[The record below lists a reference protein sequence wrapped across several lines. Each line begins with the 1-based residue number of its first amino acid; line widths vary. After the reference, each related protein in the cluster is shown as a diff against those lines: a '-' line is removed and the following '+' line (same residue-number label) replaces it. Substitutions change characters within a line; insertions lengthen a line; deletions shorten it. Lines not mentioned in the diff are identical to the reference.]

1 MSRMI
6 SLLVLSIVILII
18 VVLFFRVMASFL
30 LPLFLAAVLVV
41 LFKPVHRRLQA
52 RFSKRK
58 WVPAALTTLA
68 IVLAVFLPTALVVS
82 LAAVEGVSLASKL
95 DAASLNDSLAKVRG
109 RLGLEMPLAE
119 PIHQIDASLDS
130 LVQQAD
136 QPRDERREAVEG
148 ALARIDR
155 LEEDLAKG
163 DVGLPPVDL
172 APLRKALQG
181 VADSR
186 ASTFDVEAAAREA
199 QREFVRV
206 KQALLGGPY
215 QAWLKEMANPSKE
228 EIRQISQQA
237 YQAAQEAIPRY
248 TGRTTAFLGK
258 LVVGVIITIVAVYFF
273 LADGPA
279 MINTL
284 LRLSPLDDRY
294 ERELLAEFDNV
305 SRAVVLATLLSAAAQ
320 GLLAGIGYWLAGLDG
335 VFLLILLTTLLAMV
349 PFFGAPVVWV
359 PICLW
364 LWLYEDRIVAAA
376 LLAVYGALVVGT
388 VDNLIKPWVLHG
400 QSKLHPLLAL
410 LSVLG
415 GVQALGPIG
424 VLVGPMVVVF
434 LRTLLNILHRELA
447 SLDRWKN
454 AQPESG

>member
-6 SLLVLSIVILII
+6 SLVVLSIIILVI
-18 VVLFFRVMASFL
+18 VVLFFRVMSSFL
-30 LPLFLAAVLVV
+30 VPLFLATVLAV

-52 RFSKRK
+52 RFPQRK
-58 WVPAALTTLA
+58 WVPAGLTTA
-68 IVLAVFLPTALVVS
+68 IIVLAVFLPTALVVT
-82 LAAVEGVSLASKL
+82 LAAFEGVSLASRL
-95 DAASLNDSLAKVRG
+95 DALTLNESLARVRG
-109 RLGLEMPLAE
+109 RLGLDMPLAE
-119 PIHQIDASLDS
+119 QLHEIDASLES
-130 LVQQAD
+130 MLHEAD
-136 QPRDERREAVEG
+136 QPREERREAVEG
-148 ALARIDR
+148 ALARIGR
-155 LEEDLAKG
+155 LEEELDSDEA
-163 DVGLPPVDL
+163 GLPPVDL
-172 APLRKALQG
+172 APLRESLQG
-181 VADSR
+181 VADAR
-186 ASTFDVEAAAREA
+186 ASSFDVEAAAREA
-199 QREFVRV
+199 QRQFVEI
-206 KQALLGGPY
+206 KQTLLGGPY
-215 QAWLKEMANPSKE
+215 RAWLKELANPSKE

-237 YQAAQEAIPRY
+237 YQAAQEALPRY
-248 TGRTTAFLGK
+248 TGRTTAFLAK

-294 ERELLAEFDNV
+294 ERELVAEFDNV

-320 GLLAGIGYWLAGLDG
+320 GLLAGFGYWLAGLDS

-349 PFFGAPVVWV
+349 PFVGAPVVWV

-364 LWLYEDRIVAAA
+364 LWLYEGRIVAAV
-376 LLAVYGALVVGT
+376 LLALYGALVVGM

-447 SLDRWKN
+447 SLDRWKK